1 MKIAIPTRDN
11 NVDNHFGHCAYY
23 SIYEVEDGKVVSQER
38 LEAPQGCGCKS
49 NIASILKEMNVDL
62 MLAGDMGMGAKNKLE
77 QSGIDVIRGC
87 SGMVGLVLAAYLA
100 GRIQD
105 SGVGCN
111 HTHEDGHVCEGH

>member
-23 SIYEVEDGKVVSQER
+23 SIFDVEDGKVVSQER

-49 NIASILKEMNVDL
+49 NIASILKEMNVEL
-62 MLAGDMGMGAKNKLE
+62 MLAGDMGMGAKQKLE
-77 QSGIDVIRGC
+77 ASGINVIRGC
-87 SGMVGLVLAAYLA
+87 SGMVGLVLAAYIA

-105 SGVGCN
+105 SGIGCN
-111 HTHEDGHVCEGH
+111 HIHEDGHVCEGH